1 MTDPVAI
8 SPRAEAEAMS
18 GVQTTE
24 KTEHN
29 TENESNSNDTASSA
43 TTPTSTAPASP
54 THIGHAVMTT
64 TATTTLPNA
73 NGTTT
78 TATSR
83 NSTTTTTTTTN
94 PLMDK
99 VRSFLDTEGITYQ
112 AHPVREE
119 SAVVS
124 MNLTGKSGSY
134 RTFVEAREGQKRVLV
149 YVECP
154 VKVPGMRRSLAAEFL
169 MRVNYSLALG
179 NFELDFRDG
188 EVRYRNAID
197 VDGGVLSLEMI
208 RQLIMVPAATMDRFF
223 GALMQ
228 VVYGTTL
235 PAEAFEECRH
245 NTPGNPNAQVG
256 SSQ

>member
-8 SPRAEAEAMS
+8 SPRAEVEAMS
-18 GVQTTE
+18 GVQTTTE

-29 TENESNSNDTASSA
+29 TANENNSNNSGSPA

-54 THIGHAVMTT
+54 TLIGHAVMTT
-64 TATTTLPNA
+64 TTTTTTLPNA
-73 NGTTT
+73 NGITT
-78 TATSR
+78 TATTSR
-83 NSTTTTTTTTN
+83 NSTTTN
-94 PLMDK
+94 CLMDK

-112 AHPVREE
+112 SHPVREH

-223 GALMQ
+223 GGLMQ

-245 NTPGNPNAQVG
+245 NTPGNPNASVG

>member
-29 TENESNSNDTASSA
+29 TENENNSNDTASSA

-83 NSTTTTTTTTN
+83 NSTTTTTTTN